1 MGVVWTMETDQE
13 LIDRLVPTIAT
24 KTAQAL
30 RLLGESKGHLTA
42 LEERFPDIEL
52 WDEIDQVKEAMCSS
66 GQVLASMVL
75 FNEDMKAEQEVQDDT
90 E

>member
-1 MGVVWTMETDQE
+1 METDQD
-13 LIDRLVPTIAT
+13 LIDRLVPTVAN
-24 KTAQAL
+24 KTAKAL
-30 RLLGESKGHLTA
+30 RLLGESKGHLEA

-66 GQVLASMVL
+66 GEVLASMVL
-75 FNEDMKAEQEVQDDT
+75 FNEDMEAGQEATDDT